1 MLHQKSRSGWTRTLL
16 PALGRLILVAAVA
29 GCGGT
34 DRARTVSKPSVT
46 GQYAFWPMP
55 PADPHLQFLQP
66 ITSRDDVATKSRS
79 VLDTMVFGEED
90 QQTSAINKP
99 YGVDMRDGR
108 LYVCDMRNRTLVV
121 LDFKKHQMRLI
132 GATGFNALTHPV
144 DVEVADDDMVYVAD
158 NERNAVFV
166 FDANEKYVKV
176 IGHDEFRPVGLAT
189 FGDRLYV
196 CNLDLQIVEIFNRFT
211 GESLGSIGEVGDED
225 GQFRVPLGIDTDIE
239 GNVYVVDLM
248 RCRLQKFSPDGD
260 LLAAVGTY
268 GDAPGSFVRPKH
280 IAVDSDG
287 IVYVVDAAFQNVQM
301 FDSQFRLLMHFG
313 AGGNFAG
320 AMNLPAG
327 ICVDETSVE
336 YFTDELHPGFDAKR
350 LVIVTNQFGFSKVG
364 AYAMGER
371 REGWSIAELTANAAD
386 IELGVGANPEA
397 LELQTQLE
405 EPAEEPAGGEQDA
418 SDDNADGG
426 NSGN

>member
-1 MLHQKSRSGWTRTLL
+1 MAQHQSRSGWFRPLL
-16 PALGRLILVAAVA
+16 PLVGGVLAIIAVS
-29 GCGGT
+29 GCGSSSERRGEG
-34 DRARTVSKPSVT
+34 KPSVT

-55 PADPHLQFLQP
+55 PADPHMQFLQP
-66 ITSRDDVATKSRS
+66 IASREDVASEARS
-79 VLDTMVFGEED
+79 ALADAVFGVED
-90 QQTSAINKP
+90 RQASAINKP

-108 LYVCDMRNRTLVV
+108 MYVCDIRKNTLVV
-121 LDFKKHQMRLI
+121 LDFKKKQMRLV
-132 GATGFNALTHPV
+132 GATGFNSLANPV
-144 DVEVADDDMVYVAD
+144 DVEVADDDMIYVAD

-166 FDANEKYVKV
+166 FDAKEKFVKV

-196 CNLDLQIVEIFNRFT
+196 CNLDLQIIEIFNRFT
-211 GESLGSIGEVGDED
+211 GETIGTIGEVGDED

-248 RCRLQKFSPDGD
+248 RCRLQKFSPDGE

-327 ICVDETSVE
+327 ICVDETSIE
-336 YFTDELHPGFDAKR
+336 YFADELHPGFDAKR
-350 LVIVTNQFGFSKVG
+350 LVLVTNQFGYSKVG

-371 REGWSIAELTANAAD
+371 SEGWSIAELTENAAE
-386 IELGVGANPEA
+386 IESGVGANPEA
-397 LELQTQLE
+397 LRIQTIE
-405 EPAEEPAGGEQDA
+405 EPAEEEPEGDQDDAGND
-418 SDDNADGG
+418 ADGG
-426 NSGN
+426 DGGN